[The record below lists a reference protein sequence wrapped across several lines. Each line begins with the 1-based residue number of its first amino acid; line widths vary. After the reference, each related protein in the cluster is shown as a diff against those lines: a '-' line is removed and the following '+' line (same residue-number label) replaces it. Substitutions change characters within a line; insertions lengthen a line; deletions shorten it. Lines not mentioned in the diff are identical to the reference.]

1 MSCRVLRTTTP
12 LDELFGTHS
21 QLGFVPVPLPV
32 HPPLPS
38 LTEARPSVELFRS
51 PFGLARILFCGGRSW
66 RHGLGCMRGFFS
78 PKMLFVMTLMIL
90 ICFYFILFYSRGSFF
105 FLRSWWLII
114 IYACTCIHTIV
125 GRTRH
130 VFGLIALS
138 KKWKAVIG
146 GTTTSLGLAFGIIF
160 SLSLSLDWIHGSQKA
175 VYLPSTAMPSYIL
188 PTLSTVV
195 CMF

>member
-1 MSCRVLRTTTP
+1 MASW
-12 LDELFGTHS
+12 
-21 QLGFVPVPLPV
+21 LGLYAGV
-32 HPPLPS
+32 
-38 LTEARPSVELFRS
+38 
-51 PFGLARILFCGGRSW
+51 
-66 RHGLGCMRGFFS
+66 FFS
-78 PKMLFVMTLMIL
+78 KNVVCYDPYDINLFL
-90 ICFYFILFYSRGSFF
+90 FHFILFPREFF